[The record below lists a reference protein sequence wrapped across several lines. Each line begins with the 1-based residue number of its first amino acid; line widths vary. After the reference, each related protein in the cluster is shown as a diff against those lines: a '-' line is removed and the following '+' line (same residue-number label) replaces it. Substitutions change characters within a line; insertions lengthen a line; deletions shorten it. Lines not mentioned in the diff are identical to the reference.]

1 MIKKQPQHLVSGK
14 KAESIAKNYLFRQG
28 LKLIEKNFVTKVG
41 EIDLVMQ
48 EGQKIIFVEVR
59 YRQDTRF
66 GLPEETVTL
75 AKQRRIVKAAQQYLI
90 AKKLYD
96 ECECRFDIVAIHGT
110 IPKHEINW
118 ITDAFYA
125 QT

>member
-1 MIKKQPQHLVSGK
+1 MFSNYPRHLVSGK
-14 KAESIAKNYLFRQG
+14 TAESIAKKYLLAKG
-28 LKLIEKNFVTKVG
+28 LKLVEKNFATKAG
-41 EIDLVMQ
+41 EIDLIMRD
-48 EGQKIIFVEVR
+48 GIKIVFIEVR
-59 YRQDTRF
+59 YRENTNF

-75 AKQRRIVKAAQQYLI
+75 SKQRKIIKAAQQYLI
-90 AKKLYD
+90 RKRLFD

-110 IPKHEINW
+110 IPQHNINW

>member
-1 MIKKQPQHLVSGK
+1 MFTKLSRHLLDGRN
-14 KAESIAKNYLFRQG
+14 AETIAKKYLCKKG
-28 LKLIEKNFVTKVG
+28 LKLIEKNFTTKSG
-41 EIDLVMQ
+41 EIDLVMAD
-48 EGQKIIFVEVR
+48 GKTIVFVEVR
-59 YRQDTRF
+59 YRQNTRF

-75 AKQRRIVKAAQQYLI
+75 SKQRKIIKAAEYYL
-90 AKKLYD
+90 LQHRLSG

-110 IPKHEINW
+110 ISKPDINW